1 MFYQVSIL
9 TAYLDLQGKCVEKSR
24 IAEVVVYM
32 SMSGYEMDGLKVLIA
47 DIWENGAYPFA
58 LDIQILR
65 DVDRALYGKD
75 FVITSD
81 SIILD
86 HCASW
91 ANLTAECVG
100 RKGKQGIWVWSE
112 ERNNKDTEN

>member
-1 MFYQVSIL
+1 VSN
-9 TAYLDLQGKCVEKSR
+9 
-24 IAEVVVYM
+24 
-32 SMSGYEMDGLKVLIA
+32 SGRLKVLIA